1 MKKYLALFMGM
12 IMSATIAQA
21 AQAAPNNIPT
31 ITIGWAN
38 ELHTGN
44 AQLTKMIPEVFA
56 DNPVHLKPIS
66 SSQFELIKDGEVIA
80 YVNHVQTK
88 GAAESATLMSQG
100 HMQMAYCSSTALIT
114 AYDAGTD
121 VKILCPIQSDG
132 VAIAASI
139 RQPYNTFEELVAYAK
154 KANRPVV
161 AGYHSA
167 VSSPRIVLEYA
178 LKDAG
183 LKVTENPADYS
194 ADVLMIDLKG
204 LANLVPS
211 LASGQADLWAGP
223 APNPQ
228 NAVAMGVGKIIA
240 TLNDLPDGKW
250 VNFPCCTFNVLQS
263 TIDQYPEIVAAMA
276 QVTYDIM
283 DYAQNHKD
291 EIAPYMSQFVGLEES
306 VLKQHNI
313 VYTTAPDAQF
323 VNGMETYF
331 DAMKGMGKITGRL
344 ADKSFDEVLNL
355 VFDFSFINSGEKKT
369 YKTSNTGGRAGSR
382 QRLSGFCP

>member
-139 RQPYNTFEELVAYAK
+139 RQPYNTIEELVAYAK

-355 VFDFSFINSGEKKT
+355 VFDFSFINSVEK
-369 YKTSNTGGRAGSR
+369 
-382 QRLSGFCP
+382 

>member
-1 MKKYLALFMGM
+1 M
-12 IMSATIAQA
+12 
-21 AQAAPNNIPT
+21 
-31 ITIGWAN
+31 
-38 ELHTGN
+38 
-44 AQLTKMIPEVFA
+44 
-56 DNPVHLKPIS
+56 
-66 SSQFELIKDGEVIA
+66 
-80 YVNHVQTK
+80 
-88 GAAESATLMSQG
+88 
-100 HMQMAYCSSTALIT
+100 
-114 AYDAGTD
+114 
-121 VKILCPIQSDG
+121 
-132 VAIAASI
+132 
-139 RQPYNTFEELVAYAK
+139 
-154 KANRPVV
+154 
-161 AGYHSA
+161 
-167 VSSPRIVLEYA
+167 
-178 LKDAG
+178 KDAG

-355 VFDFSFINSGEKKT
+355 VFDFSFINSVEK
-369 YKTSNTGGRAGSR
+369 
-382 QRLSGFCP
+382 